1 MVMTIFT
8 GLLRVKQES
17 DMINMEEKLVKGR
30 LKGGLAVRCVPNMKD
45 AHRMGVTATCPSPD
59 PSFPHSS

>member
-1 MVMTIFT
+1 MTIFT

-30 LKGGLAVRCVPNMKD
+30 LKGERSVKNKASLVAQW
-45 AHRMGVTATCPSPD
+45 
-59 PSFPHSS
+59 

>member
-1 MVMTIFT
+1 MTIFT

-30 LKGGLAVRCVPNMKD
+30 LKGERSVKSKASLVAQW
-45 AHRMGVTATCPSPD
+45 
-59 PSFPHSS
+59 

>member
-30 LKGGLAVRCVPNMKD
+30 LKGERSVKNKASLVAQW
-45 AHRMGVTATCPSPD
+45 
-59 PSFPHSS
+59 